1 MSIGQRDV
9 LTKAIGA
16 GWAGHPSSS
25 SCSSGSPSSS
35 SCSSSPSSSSCS
47 SSPSSS
53 SCSSSPSIS
62 SKKTESWGDSS
73 SRRMTNFYRP
83 DGKMLI
89 GAK

>member
-25 SCSSGSPSSS
+25 SCSSG
-35 SCSSSPSSSSCS
+35 SPSSSSCS